1 MNYELTMN
9 PIVEDIKLKIDI
21 VDIIAEHVELKRA
34 GQNYKG
40 LCPFHSEKTP
50 SFMVS
55 PSKQIFHCFGCNKGG
70 DIFSFLMS
78 SEGMTFQEA
87 VSYLA
92 QRAGINL
99 EVRSQT
105 GSPKNRRFF
114 GTEMTEVKSGIKE
127 GLFAIYK
134 ESLIFFHNN
143 LKFSKQTISYLN
155 ERGLNHETIE
165 KFSLGYSKNE
175 RDSLFNHLKSKGFT
189 VEHIKAS
196 GLVNPVRK
204 EAPSK
209 LSNGVNSSGLSNGVN
224 SNEHGIYDFFR
235 DRLMFPIFDLQ
246 GRVVAFGGRIMSPL
260 KNAPKYINSP
270 DSIIFKKGDLT
281 YGLNIAKNSI
291 AQKGYAIIAEGYM
304 DVIMCHQYG
313 IANAVAPLGT
323 ALTPG
328 HLKKIKRFSDKVL
341 LVFDGDAAGTAAAKR
356 SLELVYACGIAA
368 KILPMPSGE
377 DPDSLL
383 KKHGEGYFRRYM
395 STALTPVEFML
406 RISNKSKL
414 DAVRHMLNA
423 ILKCPDNLLKDE
435 TIRQLAEKS
444 KINEAALREEFI
456 AIRQKALKPDSNKQK
471 PVNSILNPILNISRD
486 EKILLSAAI
495 CAPEKSH
502 LISTSINPEIIENP
516 LVRGILEKVKTI
528 AGASIIETG
537 IETGIENRV
546 FIENLLAIC
555 SSDEQNLITMLS
567 INPEIDTE
575 FADENIEGCLRALT
589 LKNIEKQIKSATE
602 TGDIKLLKS
611 LLIKKKNIT
620 GHIKGRSLAK
630 N

>member
-1 MNYELTMN
+1 MNST
-9 PIVEDIKLKIDI
+9 VEDIKARIDI
-21 VDIIAEHVELKRA
+21 IDLIAEHVELKRA

-50 SFMVS
+50 SFTVS

-70 DIFSFLMS
+70 DIFSFLML

-92 QRAGINL
+92 QRAGIRL
-99 EVRSQT
+99 EIRSQKSEVR
-105 GSPKNRRFF
+105 
-114 GTEMTEVKSGIKE
+114 SGIKE
-127 GLFAIYK
+127 ILFAIYK

-155 ERGLNHETIE
+155 ERGLNSETIE
-165 KFSLGYSKNE
+165 KFSLGYSKNTKYDGN
-175 RDSLFNHLKSKGFT
+175 DSLFNHLKSKDFT

-196 GLVNPVRK
+196 GL
-204 EAPSK
+204 
-209 LSNGVNSSGLSNGVN
+209 VN

-291 AQKGYAIIAEGYM
+291 AQKGYAIITEGYM
-304 DVIMCHQYG
+304 DVIMCHQSG
-313 IANAVAPLGT
+313 ITNAVAPLGT

-356 SLELVYACGIAA
+356 SLELIYAGGITA

-395 STALTPVEFML
+395 STAMTPVEFML
-406 RISNKSKL
+406 RVSGKSKL
-414 DAVRHMLNA
+414 DAVRHILNT
-423 ILKCPDNLLKDE
+423 ISKCPDNLLRDE
-435 TIRQLAEKS
+435 TIRELAEKS

-456 AIRQKALKPDSNKQK
+456 AIRQKALKPDTNKQK
-471 PVNSILNPILNISRD
+471 LSNPALNVSRD
-486 EKILLSAAI
+486 EKMLLSTVLY
-495 CAPEKSH
+495 APEKSH
-502 LISTSINPEIIENP
+502 LIAAAINPETIENP
-516 LVRGILEKVKTI
+516 AVRGILEKVRTI
-528 AGASIIETG
+528 ASDLDKEKRT
-537 IETGIENRV
+537 
-546 FIENLLAIC
+546 FIENLLDIC
-555 SSDEQNLITMLS
+555 SIDEQKLITMLS

-575 FADENIEGCLRALT
+575 LAGENIEGCLKALT
-589 LKNIEKQIKSATE
+589 LRDIEKQIKSATE
-602 TGDIKLLKS
+602 TGDIKLLNS

-620 GHIKGRSLAK
+620 EQFKGHICPK
-630 N
+630 

>member
-1 MNYELTMN
+1 MNST
-9 PIVEDIKLKIDI
+9 VEDIKARIDI
-21 VDIIAEHVELKRA
+21 IDLIAEHVDLKRA

-50 SFMVS
+50 SFTVS

-70 DIFSFLMS
+70 DIFSFLMLA
-78 SEGMTFQEA
+78 EGMTFQEA

-92 QRAGINL
+92 QRAGIRL
-99 EVRSQT
+99 EVRRQNTGDRSQE
-105 GSPKNRRFF
+105 
-114 GTEMTEVKSGIKE
+114 TEYRSGIKE
-127 GLFAIYK
+127 SLFAIYK

-155 ERGLNHETIE
+155 ERGLNSETIE
-165 KFSLGYSKNE
+165 KFSLGYSKNAKYDGN
-175 RDSLFNHLKSKGFT
+175 DSLFNHLKSKDFT

-196 GLVNPVRK
+196 GL
-204 EAPSK
+204 
-209 LSNGVNSSGLSNGVN
+209 VN

-246 GRVVAFGGRIMSPL
+246 GRVVAFGGRIMSSL

-291 AQKGYAIIAEGYM
+291 AQKGYAIITEGYM
-304 DVIMCHQYG
+304 DVIMCHQSG
-313 IANAVAPLGT
+313 ITNAVAPLGT

-356 SLELVYACGIAA
+356 SLELIYAGGITA

-395 STALTPVEFML
+395 STAMTPVEFML
-406 RISNKSKL
+406 RVSGKSKL

-423 ILKCPDNLLKDE
+423 ISKCPDNLLRDE
-435 TIRQLAEKS
+435 TIRELAEKS

-456 AIRQKALKPDSNKQK
+456 AIRQKALKPDANKQK
-471 PVNSILNPILNISRD
+471 LDNPVLSPILNISRD
-486 EKILLSAAI
+486 EKILISAAI
-495 CAPEKSH
+495 YAPEKSY
-502 LISTSINPEIIENP
+502 LISAGTNPEIIENP
-516 LVRGILEKVKTI
+516 VVRGILEKIKTI
-528 AGASIIETG
+528 ADASNR
-537 IETGIENRV
+537 ENRTFV
-546 FIENLLAIC
+546 EDLLAIC
-555 SSDEQNLITMLS
+555 SSDEQKLITMLS

-575 FADENIEGCLRALT
+575 LADENIEGCLRALT

-602 TGDIKLLKS
+602 TGDIKLLNS

-620 GHIKGRSLAK
+620 EQIKGGSLAK